1 MSMRCAPPTE
11 QAGVAAQCVPFIEDM
26 AACYAEADIVLCRG
40 GAITVAE
47 LAAAGVASIIVPL
60 PGAIADEQSANAK
73 LLVDVGAAFAVA
85 QDELTAAGLAAQLGA
100 LTRARLLAMATA
112 ARMLARVD
120 AAERVADACV
130 ALGARP

>member
-1 MSMRCAPPTE
+1 
-11 QAGVAAQCVPFIEDM
+11 VPFIEDM
-26 AACYAEADIVLCRG
+26 AGCYAEADVVLCRG

-73 LLVDVGAAFAVA
+73 LLVDAGAAFAVA
-85 QDELTAAGLAAQLGA
+85 QDELTPGGLAAQLGT

-112 ARMLARVD
+112 ARTLARVD

>member
-1 MSMRCAPPTE
+1 MSTRLRAAYE

-26 AACYAEADIVLCRG
+26 AARYAEADVVLCRG

-73 LLVDVGAAFAVA
+73 LLVDAGAALAMA
-85 QDELTAAGLAAQLGA
+85 QDELTAGRLAAHLGA

-112 ARMLARVD
+112 ARTLARVD
-120 AAERVADACV
+120 AADRVADACV